1 MKKFIGFVI
10 KEFNHIFRDF
20 QTMLILFGIPV
31 AQLLI
36 FGYVVTNE
44 LKDIKIAILDQSK
57 DDVTLEISNKI
68 IASGYFILDQNL
80 KSDKDIDKIFRQ
92 GNVRLIVIFEPDFAK
107 KLEREH
113 AAKVQ
118 LIADASDANTA
129 NLIVNYTSGI
139 IYNYIN
145 SINGTN
151 ELPLKIIPEVRMVYN
166 EGMKG
171 VYMFVPGT
179 MAMILML
186 ISALM
191 TSVSIV
197 REKEMG
203 TMEVLLVSPLKP
215 GQIIL
220 GKVIPYVAL
229 AFIDAVVIIALGYW
243 VFGMPVRGSLLLLI
257 AESFLYISM
266 ALSLGLFIST
276 VTNNQLAAMFIS
288 FFALMLPTL
297 LLSGFIFPIENM
309 PLILQWLSAL
319 IPPRWFIVIIKNIML
334 KGVGFEYVWKETL
347 IIALTMIGFIALSI
361 KKFKIRLE

>member
-10 KEFNHIFRDF
+10 KEFDHIFRDF

-44 LKDIKIAILDQSK
+44 LKDMKIAILDRSK

-80 KSDKDIDKIFRQ
+80 KSDKDIDKIFKQ
-92 GNVRLIVIFEPDFAK
+92 GNVREVIIFEPDFAN
-107 KLEREH
+107 KLRREGS
-113 AAKVQ
+113 AKVQ
-118 LIADASDANTA
+118 LLADASDANTA

-139 IYNYIN
+139 IRNYIN
-145 SINGTN
+145 SINGT
-151 ELPLKIIPEVRMVYN
+151 EDIPLKIIPEARMVYN

-229 AFIDAVVIIALGYW
+229 AFIDAIVIIALGYY
-243 VFGMPVRGSLLLLI
+243 VFGMPIRGSLLLLI

-276 VTNNQLAAMFIS
+276 VTNNQLSAMFIS
-288 FFALMLPTL
+288 FFALMLPTI
-297 LLSGFIFPIENM
+297 LLSGFIFPIKNM
-309 PLILQWLSAL
+309 PVILQWLSAL
-319 IPPRWFIVIIKNIML
+319 MPPRWFIVIIKNIML
-334 KGVGFEYVWKETL
+334 KGVGLAYVWKETL
-347 IIALTMIGFIALSI
+347 ILASITLIFIALSI

>member
-1 MKKFIGFVI
+1 MKKFIGFVK

-68 IASGYFILDQNL
+68 IASGYFIPDQNL
-80 KSDKDIDKIFRQ
+80 RSIEDVDKIFRE
-92 GNVRLIVIFEPDFAK
+92 GNVRLVVIFEPGFAK

-113 AAKVQ
+113 TAKVQ

-151 ELPLKIIPEVRMVYN
+151 EMPLKIIPEVRMVYN
-166 EGMKG
+166 EEMKG

-243 VFGMPVRGSLLLLI
+243 VFGMPVRGSLMLLI

-266 ALSLGLFIST
+266 AL
-276 VTNNQLAAMFIS
+276 
-288 FFALMLPTL
+288 
-297 LLSGFIFPIENM
+297 
-309 PLILQWLSAL
+309 
-319 IPPRWFIVIIKNIML
+319 
-334 KGVGFEYVWKETL
+334 
-347 IIALTMIGFIALSI
+347 
-361 KKFKIRLE
+361 